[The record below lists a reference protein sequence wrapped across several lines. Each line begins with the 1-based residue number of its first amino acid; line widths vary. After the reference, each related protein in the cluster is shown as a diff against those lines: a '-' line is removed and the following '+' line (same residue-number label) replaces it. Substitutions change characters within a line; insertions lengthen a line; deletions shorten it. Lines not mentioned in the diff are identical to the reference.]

1 MIHDLTSSLVKRF
14 FDIITSFFVLLL
26 LLPLFILI
34 TFFVKL
40 DNPGPVFFIQ
50 QRIGRNF
57 RSFRL
62 YKFRSMVVD
71 ASKKGLAIT
80 TGGDL
85 RITKIGKLL
94 RKTKMDELPQLWNV
108 LKGDMSIVGPRPEVK
123 KYVEM
128 FKDDY
133 KEVLKVKPGIA
144 DYATIE
150 FRDEESVLKKFQNPE
165 DGYIKEVLPVKIK
178 LYNRYLKNRGF
189 FTDLK
194 LIFLT
199 LWKIVRK

>member
-1 MIHDLTSSLVKRF
+1 M
-14 FDIITSFFVLLL
+14 
-26 LLPLFILI
+26 
-34 TFFVKL
+34 
-40 DNPGPVFFIQ
+40 
-50 QRIGRNF
+50 
-57 RSFRL
+57 
-62 YKFRSMVVD
+62 D